1 VPPRTHGREFTLINT
16 RLKYFAKILVIKLRH
31 HGDVLLTTAL
41 YHALY
46 DQFPGVQVDTL
57 IYKETTP
64 LLQNNPHLNRVL
76 CIDRKLKG
84 VARLKAEL
92 GLVFQVRRTRYDA
105 VVHLTDQWIGAL
117 VARFSNAPVRV
128 QMAYA
133 KRDKALWHACFTH
146 RVVPPPRG
154 QAHAVELNLLC
165 LQALG
170 VNPRSL
176 RGEMVLRPSPENLDK
191 ADQLLAGHKVNG
203 PFVLI
208 HPAARWPFKCWED
221 DKFANVVVHLLSQGL
236 HVVLTCSPDPVE
248 VAMTAEIERLARAK
262 FSKGSSQLVNVGGK
276 MSLPL
281 LAALLKLSKFYV
293 GVDSAPMHMAAALNV
308 PQVALFGPSWVQEW
322 RPWSDKAT
330 VIYAGDFGPLPHP
343 DSINTDDT
351 TRLLSAIPTDVV
363 IQAVNKLID

>member
-1 VPPRTHGREFTLINT
+1 M
-16 RLKYFAKILVIKLRH
+16 IKLRH

-41 YHALY
+41 YHALHT
-46 DQFPGVQVDTL
+46 QFPDAQVDTL

-84 VARLKAEL
+84 FTRLKAEL
-92 GLVFQVRRTRYDA
+92 GLVLNVRRTGYD
-105 VVHLTDQWIGAL
+105 VVIHLTDQWVGAL
-117 VARFSNAPVRV
+117 LARFSKAPVRV

-133 KRDKALWHACFTH
+133 KRNRALWHACFTH
-146 RVVPPPRG
+146 RIVPPARG

-165 LQALG
+165 LEALG

-176 RGEMVLRPSPENLDK
+176 RGETVLRPSAENLEK
-191 ADQLLAGHKVNG
+191 ADQLLSTQSIDG

-221 DKFANVVVHLLSQGL
+221 KKFAAVVVHLLNSGL

-248 VAMTAEIERLARAK
+248 VAMTAEIERLAREKTGNAP
-262 FSKGSSQLVNVGGK
+262 SKLVNVGGQ

-351 TRLLSAIPTDVV
+351 TRLLAAIPTEVV
-363 IQAVNKLID
+363 IQAVDQLMK

>member
-1 VPPRTHGREFTLINT
+1 
-16 RLKYFAKILVIKLRH
+16 
-31 HGDVLLTTAL
+31 
-41 YHALY
+41 
-46 DQFPGVQVDTL
+46 
-57 IYKETTP
+57 
-64 LLQNNPHLNRVL
+64 
-76 CIDRKLKG
+76 
-84 VARLKAEL
+84 
-92 GLVFQVRRTRYDA
+92 
-105 VVHLTDQWIGAL
+105 
-117 VARFSNAPVRV
+117 
-128 QMAYA
+128 M
-133 KRDKALWHACFTH
+133 
-146 RVVPPPRG
+146 
-154 QAHAVELNLLC
+154 
-165 LQALG
+165 
-170 VNPRSL
+170 
-176 RGEMVLRPSPENLDK
+176 
-191 ADQLLAGHKVNG
+191 NG

-221 DKFANVVVHLLSQGL
+221 DKFADVVVHLLNQGL

-262 FSKGSSQLVNVGGK
+262 FSTGSSQLVNVGGK

-351 TRLLSAIPTDVV
+351 TRLLAAIPTEVV
-363 IQAVNKLID
+363 IQSVDKLVD

>member
-1 VPPRTHGREFTLINT
+1 M
-16 RLKYFAKILVIKLRH
+16 IKLRH

-46 DQFPGVQVDTL
+46 EQFPGVQIDTL

-64 LLQNNPHLNRVL
+64 LLQHNPHLNRVL

-84 VARLKAEL
+84 FTRLKAEL
-92 GLVFQVRRTRYDA
+92 GLVMEIRKAGYDV

-117 VARFSNAPVRV
+117 IARFSKAPVRI
-128 QMAYA
+128 QMAYT
-133 KRDKALWHACFTH
+133 KRDNALWHASFTD
-146 RVVPPPRG
+146 RVIPPPRG

-165 LQALG
+165 LQAFG
-170 VNPRSL
+170 IDPASI
-176 RGEMVLRPSPENLDK
+176 RGEMVLHPSPENLEQ
-191 ADQLLAGHKVNG
+191 ADQLLAQHCINS

-221 DKFANVVVHLLSQGL
+221 DKFAQVVVHLLNKGL

-248 VAMTAEIERLARAK
+248 VAMTAEIERLARATLGDATAK
-262 FSKGSSQLVNVGGK
+262 LVNVGGK

-293 GVDSAPMHMAAALNV
+293 GVDSAPMHMAAALRV

-351 TRLLSAIPTDVV
+351 TRLLAAIPTEVV
-363 IQAVNKLID
+363 VQAVDKLLT

>member
-1 VPPRTHGREFTLINT
+1 MQ
-16 RLKYFAKILVIKLRH
+16 KILVIKLRH

-41 YHALY
+41 YGALHA
-46 DQFPGVQVDTL
+46 QFSGAKVDTL

-64 LLQNNPHLNRVL
+64 LLQNNPHLNQVL

-84 VARLKAEL
+84 FARLKAEL
-92 GLVFQVRRTRYDA
+92 GLLFNIRRTGYD
-105 VVHLTDQWIGAL
+105 VVIHLTDQWIGAL
-117 VARFSNAPVRV
+117 LARFSKAPLRV

-146 RVVPPPRG
+146 RVIPPARG

-170 VNPRSL
+170 VDPRSL
-176 RGEMVLRPSPENLDK
+176 RGETVLHPSTENLQK
-191 ADQLLAGHKVNG
+191 ADHLLGSKGIDG

-221 DKFANVVVHLLSQGL
+221 DKFATVVAHLLRKGL

-248 VAMTAEIERLARAK
+248 VAMTAEIERLARENTGTASGK
-262 FSKGSSQLVNVGGK
+262 LVNVGGQ

-351 TRLLSAIPTDVV
+351 TRLLAAIPTEVV
-363 IQAVNKLID
+363 IQAVDRLMK

>member
-1 VPPRTHGREFTLINT
+1 LQ
-16 RLKYFAKILVIKLRH
+16 KILVIKLRH

-46 DQFPGVQVDTL
+46 DLFPGVQVDTL

-76 CIDRKLKG
+76 YIDRKLKG
-84 VARLKAEL
+84 FARLKAEL
-92 GLVFQVRRTRYDA
+92 GLIFQVRNTNYNA
-105 VVHLTDQWIGAL
+105 VVHLTDQWIGAAI
-117 VARFSNAPVRV
+117 ARFSRAPIRV

-133 KRDKALWHACFTH
+133 KRYKALWHACFTD
-146 RVVPPPRG
+146 RIVPPPRG

-165 LQALG
+165 LQAFG
-170 VNPRSL
+170 VNPRSV
-176 RGEMVLRPSPENLDK
+176 RGEMVLRPSPENLDA
-191 ADQLLAGHKVNG
+191 ADQLLSKHGVNG
-203 PFVLI
+203 AFVLI

-221 DKFANVVVHLLSQGL
+221 KKFATVVTHLLNKGL

-248 VAMTAEIERLARAK
+248 VAMTAEIERLASAK

-351 TRLLSAIPTDVV
+351 TRLLAAIPTEIV
-363 IQAVNKLID
+363 IQSVDKLVD

>member
-1 VPPRTHGREFTLINT
+1 LQ
-16 RLKYFAKILVIKLRH
+16 KILVIKLRH

-41 YHALY
+41 YRALH
-46 DQFPGVQVDTL
+46 DLFPGVQVDTL

-64 LLQNNPHLNRVL
+64 LLQNNPHLNEVL

-84 VARLKAEL
+84 FARLKAEL
-92 GLVFQVRRTRYDA
+92 GLVLRIRRTGYDA

-117 VARFSNAPVRV
+117 VARFSGAPVRV

-133 KRDKALWHACFTH
+133 KRNQDFWHNSFTY

-165 LQALG
+165 LSAFGINPKG
-170 VNPRSL
+170 VH
-176 RGEMVLRPSPENLDK
+176 GELVLVPGAEQLIEAR
-191 ADQLLAGHKVNG
+191 QLLLQHGVNG

-221 DKFANVVVHLLSQGL
+221 EKFAAVVTHLLEKGL

-248 VAMTAEIERLARAK
+248 VAMTGEIERLARLGLPA
-262 FSKGSSQLVNVGGK
+262 SKTGSAISLVNVGGK

-281 LAALLKLSKFYV
+281 LAALLKLCKFYV
-293 GVDSAPMHMAAALNV
+293 GVDSAPMHMAAALKV
-308 PQVALFGPSWVQEW
+308 PQVALFGPSWVKEW
-322 RPWSDKAT
+322 RPWANNAT
-330 VIYAGDFGPLPHP
+330 VIYAGEYGRLPHP

-351 TRLLSAIPTDVV
+351 TRLLKAIPTNAVV
-363 IQAVNKLID
+363 DAIDQLID

>member
-1 VPPRTHGREFTLINT
+1 LQ
-16 RLKYFAKILVIKLRH
+16 KILVIKLRH

-41 YHALY
+41 YHALH
-46 DQFPGVQVDTL
+46 DQFPGAQIDTL

-84 VARLKAEL
+84 FSRLKAEL
-92 GLVFQVRRTRYDA
+92 GLVLQVRRTRYDA

-117 VARFSNAPVRV
+117 IARFSNASVRV
-128 QMAYA
+128 QMAYV
-133 KRDKALWHACFTH
+133 KRDKALWHACFTD
-146 RVVPPPRG
+146 RIVPPPRG

-170 VNPRSL
+170 INPRSL

-191 ADQLLAGHKVNG
+191 ADALLAEHGVNG

-221 DKFANVVVHLLSQGL
+221 DKFAEVVVHLLNKGL

-262 FSKGSSQLVNVGGK
+262 FSPGPSQLVNVGGK

-343 DSINTDDT
+343 DSINTNDT
-351 TRLLSAIPTDVV
+351 TRLLAAIPTEVV
-363 IQAVNKLID
+363 IQSVDKLAD

>member
-1 VPPRTHGREFTLINT
+1 M
-16 RLKYFAKILVIKLRH
+16 IKLRH

-41 YHALY
+41 YKALHEL
-46 DQFPGVQVDTL
+46 FPGVRVDTL

-64 LLQNNPHLNRVL
+64 LLQNNPHLNEVL

-84 VARLKAEL
+84 FARLKAEL
-92 GLVFQVRRTRYDA
+92 GLVLRIRRTGYDA

-117 VARFSNAPVRV
+117 VARFSSAPVRV
-128 QMAYA
+128 QMAYS
-133 KRDKALWHACFTH
+133 KRKQDFWHNSFTH
-146 RVVPPPRG
+146 CVVPPPRG

-165 LQALG
+165 LSAFGIDPKG
-170 VNPRSL
+170 VS
-176 RGEMVLRPSPENLDK
+176 GEMVLYPGNANLDR
-191 ADQLLAGHKVNG
+191 ARQLLSNRGVNS

-221 DKFANVVVHLLSQGL
+221 EKFAEVVKHLLEKGL

-248 VAMTAEIERLARAK
+248 VAMTAEIERLARSAQTGT
-262 FSKGSSQLVNVGGK
+262 SARLVNVGGQ

-281 LAALLKLSKFYV
+281 LAALLKLCKFYV
-293 GVDSAPMHMAAALNV
+293 GVDSAPMHMAAALKV

-322 RPWSDKAT
+322 RPWASNAI
-330 VIYAGDFGPLPHP
+330 VIHAGDYGPLPHP

-351 TRLLSAIPTDVV
+351 TRLLKAIPTEVV
-363 IQAVNKLID
+363 IAAVDRLIETAH

>member
-1 VPPRTHGREFTLINT
+1 M
-16 RLKYFAKILVIKLRH
+16 
-31 HGDVLLTTAL
+31 LLTTAL
-41 YHALY
+41 YHALFE
-46 DQFPGVQVDTL
+46 QFPGVQIDTL

-64 LLQNNPHLNRVL
+64 LLQNNPHLNRVY

-84 VARLKAEL
+84 FARLKAEL
-92 GLVFQVRRTRYDA
+92 GLVLQIRRNNYNA
-105 VVHLTDQWIGAL
+105 VIHLTDQWIGAL
-117 VARFSNAPVRV
+117 TARFSNAPVRV

-133 KRDKALWHACFTH
+133 KRDNALWHACFTD
-146 RVVPPPRG
+146 RIQPPPRG

-170 VNPRSL
+170 INPRSIH
-176 RGEMVLRPSPENLDK
+176 GEMVLRPSPENLEL
-191 ADQLLAGHKVNG
+191 ADRLLNEHGVNG

-221 DKFANVVVHLLSQGL
+221 KKFAEVVVHVLNKGL

-248 VAMTAEIERLARAK
+248 VRMTAEIERLAR
-262 FSKGSSQLVNVGGK
+262 SNMGSNSTKLVNVGGK

-330 VIYAGDFGPLPHP
+330 VIYAGDFGPLPLP
-343 DSINTDDT
+343 DSINTDNT
-351 TRLLSAIPTDVV
+351 TRLLAAIPTEVV
-363 IQAVNKLID
+363 IQSVDKLVD